1 MGGAQRR
8 PRGGGRRGPGL
19 PERRAGTSG
28 GPPATHTA
36 TTRDERAPVHG
47 PAASHW
53 HASVRCLAVPWLP
66 WLVGTAALVRGAAR
80 MLGPPPDTARS
91 PQAWAALTVA
101 WPGRMGFDDRW
112 R

>member
-1 MGGAQRR
+1 MAPNAAHAAVRGGA
-8 PRGGGRRGPGL
+8 PGM

-28 GPPATHTA
+28 GPPATQTA
-36 TTRDERAPVHG
+36 TTRDKRAPVHG

-53 HASVRCLAVPWLP
+53 HAPVPCLAVPWL
-66 WLVGTAALVRGAAR
+66 VGIAALVRGAAM
-80 MLGPPPDTARS
+80 MLGPPLDTARS

-101 WPGRMGFDDRW
+101 WLGRTEFDDRW